1 MTMRQIADATCL
13 SPEYDIVIVG
23 AGPAGM
29 SAAIEASGSGA
40 RVLVVDE
47 NAGPGGQIYRSIT
60 SNTRQSNDVLGND
73 YWAGRD
79 IAEAFGRSDT
89 GYAAG
94 ATVWSLEPAL
104 AGPRRLSVGVSLRG
118 RAAMVGADAVIL
130 ATGAIERPFPIPGW
144 TLPGV
149 MSAGAAQIALKSA
162 GIVPKGR
169 IVLAGCGPLLHLVA
183 SQLLAAGADIAAL
196 LTTTDKGGK
205 FAALRH
211 LPDFL
216 RSAYLRKGLKLM
228 REVHRHVP
236 VRSGVQSLS
245 IEGIEKAE
253 AVCFSQGRGNSRIEA
268 DCVLL
273 HQGVIPAINLASA
286 AGCALEW
293 DDEQRAFVPSSDT
306 MGRSSVDGILLA
318 GDGAGIGGAQYA
330 ALSGR
335 KAALTALE
343 DLGRVAPQESA
354 RRRKTI
360 ESGQRIWRRGRAF
373 LDALYAPARAYRAP
387 ADPETVV
394 CRCEEIRAGEIRQ
407 AVALGVPGPNQ
418 LKTFLRCGMGPC
430 QGRLC
435 AQTVSEIIAEE
446 RCESP
451 GTVGVF
457 RFRSPVKP
465 LRLGELAALPQT
477 ADAVSAVYGEQNTNH
492 NPPALIEGTSNG

>member
-1 MTMRQIADATCL
+1 MTMRRIANTADLAAG
-13 SPEYDIVIVG
+13 YDIVIVG

-29 SAAIEASGSGA
+29 SAAIEAGGSGA

-47 NAGPGGQIYRSIT
+47 NTGPGGQIYRSIT
-60 SNTRQSNDVLGND
+60 CNTRREKDLLGAD

-79 IAEAFGRSDT
+79 IAEAFERSDAD
-89 GYAAG
+89 YAS
-94 ATVWSLEPAL
+94 TTSVWSLEPDL
-104 AGPRRLSVGVSLRG
+104 SGSHRLSVGVSLNG
-118 RAAMVGADAVIL
+118 RAAMVGAHAVIL
-130 ATGAIERPFPIPGW
+130 ATGAIERPFPVPGW

-162 GIVPKGR
+162 RIVPKGR
-169 IVLAGCGPLLHLVA
+169 IVLAGCGPLLYLVA
-183 SQLLAAGADIAAL
+183 SQLMAAGADIAAL
-196 LTTTDKGGK
+196 LTTADKGAK
-205 FAALRH
+205 IAALRH

-216 RSAYLRKGLKLM
+216 RSTYPRKGLKLM
-228 REVHRHVP
+228 LEVHRHVP
-236 VRSGVQSLS
+236 VHSGIRSLS
-245 IEGIEKAE
+245 IEGNDKAG
-253 AVCFSQGRGNSRIEA
+253 AVRFSQGRGTRRIEA

-273 HQGVIPAINLASA
+273 HHGVIPAINLASA

-293 DDEQRAFVPSSDT
+293 NDRQRAFVPSSDT
-306 MGRSSVDGILLA
+306 MGRSSVEGILLA

-335 KAALTALE
+335 NAALTALD
-343 DLGRVAPQESA
+343 DLGRVPRRDAT
-354 RRRKTI
+354 RRREEI
-360 ESGQRIWRRGRAF
+360 CSGQRIWRRGRAF
-373 LDALYAPARAYRAP
+373 LDVLYTPASACRAP
-387 ADPETVV
+387 LDPGTIV
-394 CRCEEIRAGEIRQ
+394 CRCEEVRAGEIRD

-451 GTVGVF
+451 GTIGVF

-465 LRLGELAALPQT
+465 LRLGELAALPRT
-477 ADAVSAVYGEQNTNH
+477 PDAERAVYGGHDITEI
-492 NPPALIEGTSNG
+492 PASLAEGTSNG